1 MNYYS
6 YLELHD
12 ECDHKLATS
21 RISSPTHT
29 LTIYILLMSFG
40 YNAGDFITVAT
51 LAWKLSTAVRSARGA
66 SESYRD
72 LIQELEL
79 TARSLY
85 AAGQLLETA
94 GLPASVANCIRHGLS
109 RCHSNL
115 RKLGLIVKKYQKSMG
130 TPTAQQGNWYSRLA
144 VQAGLK
150 KIAWELYGKED
161 INEIRQNIKS
171 GIMEIGLVLD
181 ACGL

>member
-1 MNYYS
+1 
-6 YLELHD
+6 
-12 ECDHKLATS
+12 
-21 RISSPTHT
+21 
-29 LTIYILLMSFG
+29 MSFG
-40 YNAGDFITVAT
+40 YSVGDFITVAT
-51 LAWKLSTAVRSARGA
+51 LAWKLSLAVRSAKGA

-85 AAGQLLETA
+85 TAGQLLETA
-94 GLPASVANCIRHGLS
+94 GLPASAANCTRHGLS

-115 RKLGLIVKKYQKSMG
+115 RKLGLIVKEYQKSME
-130 TPTAQQGNWYSRLA
+130 TPTTQQGNWCSWLA
-144 VQAGLK
+144 VQAGLR
-150 KIAWELYGKED
+150 KISWELYERDG

-171 GIMEIGLVLD
+171 GIVEIGLVLD